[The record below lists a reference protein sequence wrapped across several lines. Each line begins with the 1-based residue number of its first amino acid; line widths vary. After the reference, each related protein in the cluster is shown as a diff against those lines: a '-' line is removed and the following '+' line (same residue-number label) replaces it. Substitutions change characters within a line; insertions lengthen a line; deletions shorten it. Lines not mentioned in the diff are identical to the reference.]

1 MARTK
6 RSKNRHHLWGV
17 KSTYA
22 QKTEAITTVNTMNTW
37 EYIKECTPDRRALTK
52 IDIRK
57 YHQLEVREENTG
69 KTVLTFNCH
78 VEEK

>member
-1 MARTK
+1 
-6 RSKNRHHLWGV
+6 
-17 KSTYA
+17 
-22 QKTEAITTVNTMNTW
+22 MNTW

-69 KTVLTFNCH
+69 KTVMTFNCY